1 MAELV
6 GESLSSDLT
15 DLSQYETQY
24 SEGDTGEVRVYLDR
38 QLTDEALRSIENN
51 IRSQGVVLTGPV
63 TQDVR
68 VLVIPFKKAIAPL
81 AIIAIVVGAVA
92 LVGSTILGWQIFKS
106 VKAGVPLWVW
116 GVGGAA
122 LLYLILSSKPAKAAG
137 GLAITAG
144 KVYVTKG
151 MLQNPKRKRR

>member
-6 GESLSSDLT
+6 GESLSQDLT
-15 DLSQYETQY
+15 GLSQYETQY
-24 SEGDTGEVRVYLDR
+24 NEGDTGEVRVYLSG
-38 QLTDEALRSIENN
+38 QLDNEALRAIEDK
-51 IRSQGVVLTGPV
+51 IRGQGLVLTGPI
-63 TQDVR
+63 TQDAR

-106 VKAGVPLWVW
+106 VQAGVPLWVW
-116 GVGGAA
+116 GIGGAA
-122 LLYLILSSKPAKAAG
+122 LLYLILTSQPAKQAG
-137 GLAITAG
+137 GLAIQAG

-151 MLQNPKRKRR
+151 MLQNPRRKRR